1 MTATLRPA
9 MRLSSAS
16 LSYST
21 VAMSSSCL
29 VGSDGAQPGR
39 RALELG
45 EGDAARALEL
55 HDPVR
60 AEQLLEVVDL
70 RRVAVEAERDL
81 VVADAEDATLEHLHE
96 LHHLAAALGLGL
108 HRAQQEL
115 ALDRVGRVEL
125 ADLHDVDELEQ
136 LLGDLLERRRLDV
149 D

>member
-21 VAMSSSCL
+21 VAIGSSCL

-45 EGDAARALEL
+45 EGDAPGALEL

-60 AEQLLEVVDL
+60 AEELLEVVDL
-70 RRVAVEAERDL
+70 RRVAVEADRDL
-81 VVADAEDATLEHLHE
+81 VVADTEDATLEHLHE
-96 LHHLAAALGLGL
+96 LHDLAAVLGHCLDGD
-108 HRAQQEL
+108 QEQL
-115 ALDRVGRVEL
+115 ALDGVVGVQL
-125 ADLHDVDELEQ
+125 ADLHDVDELE
-136 LLGDLLERRRLDV
+136 
-149 D
+149 